1 MKEITDFLISKSVS
15 LKNIGIN
22 DVALKYKDIK
32 ELLKM
37 LRIYNLTI
45 LGGDVL
51 NSDLEYTYDNW
62 YIEKET
68 LDPSKFSSF
77 SIDITEKYIENYVNL
92 NGDNFYF
99 VLVFEKNLI

>member
-1 MKEITDFLISKSVS
+1 MKEIKDFLSDKSVS

-22 DVALKYKDIK
+22 DVALKYK

-37 LRIYNLTI
+37 LRTYNLTI

-51 NSDLEYTYDNW
+51 NSNLEYTYDNW

-68 LDPSKFSSF
+68 LDPSKLSSF

-99 VLVFEKNLI
+99 VLVFEENLI